1 MLLYAVPA
9 WITLLKV
16 TVMTLVTDTSV
27 APSNGSTEITKG
39 VSTISTF
46 ALAGTPSDVA
56 VTVELPIL
64 GPAVK
69 VVDAAPFTIV
79 PVNGLTLPNASLEK
93 VTPNPSGM

>member
-1 MLLYAVPA
+1 MLLYAVPSC
-9 WITLLKV
+9 ITLLKV
-16 TVMTLVTDTSV
+16 TVMTLVTETSI
-27 APSNGSTEITKG
+27 APSNGSTETTNG

-46 ALAGTPSDVA
+46 ALAGTLSAVA
-56 VTVELPIL
+56 VTVELPTV

-69 VVDAAPFTIV
+69 IVDAAPFTIV